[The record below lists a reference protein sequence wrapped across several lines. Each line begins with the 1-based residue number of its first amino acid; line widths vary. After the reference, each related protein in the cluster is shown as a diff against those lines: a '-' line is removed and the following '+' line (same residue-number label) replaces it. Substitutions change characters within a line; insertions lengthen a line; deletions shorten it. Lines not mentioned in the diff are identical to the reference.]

1 MSKILCLFTSHYVS
15 INSNTV
21 IVSFI
26 KSANLHP
33 TMYLLIL
40 LPYSTQVCSTLNLH
54 PTMYL
59 LIRKSTSAFV
69 GALPSFTSHYV
80 SINSYQLLNYIF
92 VLFLFTSHYVSI
104 NSDDGKKEAALIG
117 NLHPTM
123 YLLIPIDRETKK
135 KLRENLHPTMDLLIP
150 VIIKASLFLNSEAL
164 FCLPFKSANRL
175 LILYALN
182 MPEA

>member
-1 MSKILCLFTSHYVS
+1 MYLLIPLAVS
-15 INSNTV
+15 PLKTV
-21 IVSFI
+21 
-26 KSANLHP
+26 NLHLHP

-40 LPYSTQVCSTLNLH
+40 NTSPFNSVMHVHLH

-59 LIRKSTSAFV
+59 LIPEDQDEKSLS
-69 GALPSFTSHYV
+69 SKIFTSHYV
-80 SINSYQLLNYIF
+80 SINSY
-92 VLFLFTSHYVSI
+92 
-104 NSDDGKKEAALIG
+104 EAAQARVNEI

-123 YLLIPIDRETKK
+123 Y
-135 KLRENLHPTMDLLIP
+135 LLIP

-182 MPEA
+182 MLEA

>member
-92 VLFLFTSHYVSI
+92 VLFLFTSPYVSI

-123 YLLIPIDRETKK
+123 Y
-135 KLRENLHPTMDLLIP
+135 LLIP